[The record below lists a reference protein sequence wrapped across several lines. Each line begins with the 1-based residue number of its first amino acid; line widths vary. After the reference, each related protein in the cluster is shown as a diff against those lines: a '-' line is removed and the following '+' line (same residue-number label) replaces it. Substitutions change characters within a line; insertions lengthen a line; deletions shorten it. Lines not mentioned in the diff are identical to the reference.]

1 MKQAILFGG
10 MRLGTLLAGV
20 FLAGTFLASGAHA
33 AGFDCKKASTPME
46 RTICASPGLSGADDR
61 LAVAFKAALDGVS
74 IEGQAV
80 LRANERQFRQ
90 FADNMCHPDGGD
102 RGAACLE
109 DVFSKRAEQLDQAVV
124 HLGGRTFLP
133 VSVFHIVPAGDGD
146 APHSHVL
153 TRQQIDAPA
162 TPADREWNLWAAEAV
177 EAAYRN
183 SSAVIDGAPVADVD
197 ALIRMDIAA
206 ASPDLIDVT
215 LGVSVIDM
223 HAYNSETSAIWL
235 TRPRRELVADDLFD
249 AGKPW
254 AAALAPVAQ
263 RHLESYADPPFKA
276 FDTIRR
282 IDEGGNWHLTPQG
295 LRIDYPAF
303 LLADDPASAAMTR
316 LSWAEMR
323 PWLKSG
329 LPFDPARI
337 QVAPGR

>member
-1 MKQAILFGG
+1 MKQVILFGW
-10 MRLGTLLAGV
+10 MLLGTLLAG
-20 FLAGTFLASGAHA
+20 AFLASGAHA
-33 AGFDCKKASTPME
+33 ANFECAKASTPME
-46 RTICASPGLSGADDR
+46 RTICASPDLSKADDR
-61 LAVAFKAALDGVS
+61 LAVVFKAALGGVS
-74 IEGQAV
+74 ADGQTM

-90 FADNMCHPDGGD
+90 FADDLCHSDGQDG
-102 RGAACLE
+102 GAACLE
-109 DVFSKRAEQLDQAVV
+109 DVFSHRAEQLDHAVV
-124 HLGGRTFLP
+124 RLGGRTFLP
-133 VSVFHIVPAGDGD
+133 VSDFHIMPAGDGE

-162 TPADREWNLWAAEAV
+162 TPADRDWNLWAGDAV
-177 EAAYRN
+177 KEAYRN
-183 SSAVIDGAPVADVD
+183 SNAVLNDTPVADVD

-206 ASPDLIDVT
+206 ASSDLIDVT

-223 HAYNSETSAIWL
+223 RAYNSETSAIWL
-235 TRPRRELVADDLFD
+235 TRDRRELLADDLFD

-254 AAALAPVAQ
+254 ATALAPVAQ
-263 RHLESYADPPFKA
+263 RHLESYTDLPFEA
-276 FDTIRR
+276 FATIRR

-303 LLADDPASAAMTR
+303 LLADNPASAATTL

-337 QVAPGR
+337 QIAPGR